1 MTDKNAFD
9 TKFPP
14 FETAELRLGL
24 TKFMALDFV
33 DPDTTESRKIGSFR
47 WGVYAFFDYDGEPIY
62 VGQTK
67 ESVSGR
73 VGRHLTGQR
82 TDAVAKS
89 VLDPLEVKEIQ
100 IWPLPQFQNVSQR
113 KMPAEHKHAAQHLN
127 ALMHTGDGELDSAA
141 IVKVVERM
149 SGI

>member
-1 MTDKNAFD
+1 M
-9 TKFPP
+9 
-14 FETAELRLGL
+14 RS
-24 TKFMALDFV
+24 DFV
-33 DPDTTESRKIGSFR
+33 DPVTGLTNRIGSFT

-89 VLDPLEVKEIQ
+89 VLDPLEVKDIQ
-100 IWPLPQFQNVSQR
+100 IWPLPQFKGVTA
-113 KMPAEHKHAAQHLN
+113 K
-127 ALMHTGDGELDSAA
+127 
-141 IVKVVERM
+141 
-149 SGI
+149 